1 MEKTPALKIMEGAV
15 VLRML
20 SEMQKEEDP
29 DMSKYLRS
37 VAYSLYETIEGVDKK
52 EDEYCDEEGGVGA
65 DGPSGLVIAIGLS
78 EPDKR
83 AIGRNFTYLTFNP
96 YPKTVPEDGKRYLVK
111 TERNTYEF
119 MYYNKA
125 RGTWTDPA
133 NDYCDCYKY
142 YVRGWLELV

>member
-1 MEKTPALKIMEGAV
+1 MKKTSALKIMEGAA

-20 SEMQKEEDP
+20 SEMQKEEDH
-29 DMSKYLRS
+29 DMSEYLRS
-37 VAYSLYETIEGVDKK
+37 VAYSLYNTIDDVDKK
-52 EDEYCDEEGGVGA
+52 EGEYYDDEVGVRA
-65 DGPSGLVIAIGLS
+65 NSPYSLLVAITLS
-78 EPDKR
+78 ESNKE
-83 AIGRNFTYLTFNP
+83 AMGCNFIYLDFNP
-96 YPKTVPEDGKRYLVK
+96 YPNVVPEESKKYLVK

-119 MYYNKA
+119 MYYNTA

>member
-37 VAYSLYETIEGVDKK
+37 VAYSLYETIEGMDKK
-52 EDEYCDEEGGVGA
+52 EDEYCDEEEGVKA
-65 DGPSGLVIAIGLS
+65 NSPSSLVVAIGLS

-83 AIGRNFTYLTFNP
+83 AMGRNFTHLTFNP
-96 YPKTVPEDGKRYLVK
+96 YPKTAPEDSKKYLVK

-125 RGTWTDPA
+125 RGAWTDPA